1 MASYTSRGSTEYN
14 RVMSLLA
21 SYPMITSDVLC
32 RSGTFDGILPS
43 QFSRNSSFDDRSSGR
58 SRGSSD
64 GGAEA
69 RGSHDVRSLSF
80 GSVGDGARTSAT
92 KPRSDDGRYE
102 RKRTTLG
109 SEIPDVVACPERAY
123 DSSSEA
129 LQPAAKRSRLPA
141 QSDNIAPSPLK
152 RDSFASPPPK
162 LQRVENFNC

>member
-1 MASYTSRGSTEYN
+1 
-14 RVMSLLA
+14 MSLLA
-21 SYPMITSDVLC
+21 SYPMVTSDVLC

-43 QFSRNSSFDDRSSGR
+43 QFSRNSSFDDRGSGR

-80 GSVGDGARTSAT
+80 GSVGDGPGPDGARTSAT

-109 SEIPDVVACPERAY
+109 SEIPDVVACPDRAY

-141 QSDNIAPSPLK
+141 QSDDIASSPLK